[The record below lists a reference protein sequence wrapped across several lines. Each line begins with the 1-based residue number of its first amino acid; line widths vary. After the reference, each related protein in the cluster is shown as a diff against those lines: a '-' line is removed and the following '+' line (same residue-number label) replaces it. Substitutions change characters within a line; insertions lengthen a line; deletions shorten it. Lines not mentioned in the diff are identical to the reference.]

1 MTETPPLTPAF
12 VQQVLAT
19 LAGIHITVDEAA
31 EIIPWIEA
39 NRRSL
44 AVLERFDVGEVRSAL
59 VFDPEVRG

>member
-1 MTETPPLTPAF
+1 MPEAAPLTPAF

-19 LAGIHITVDEAA
+19 LAGIHITTDEAA

-44 AVLERFDVGEVRSAL
+44 AALERFDVGEVRSAL